1 MVQQKISS
9 TKDINLHPIKVWSKI
24 LKILSFDALEIVQL
38 NIHKL
43 DTFKILLN
51 RISMNFELNLGKL
64 INP

>member
-1 MVQQKISS
+1 
-9 TKDINLHPIKVWSKI
+9 
-24 LKILSFDALEIVQL
+24 L

>member
-24 LKILSFDALEIVQL
+24 LKILSFDTVEIVQL

-43 DTFKILLN
+43 ASYIQDFI
-51 RISMNFELNLGKL
+51 E
-64 INP
+64 